1 VPEPGREANVAETI
15 KVRVQRE
22 GDRARVKCLIVHPM
36 ETGLR
41 KDPLTGA
48 TVPRHHITR
57 IIFANSGRTVMV
69 VHCSTAVAKNPYL
82 DFSFQEARAGDR
94 FSVTWVDTRGE
105 TDSLETVLQ

>member
-1 VPEPGREANVAETI
+1 MAETI
-15 KVRVQRE
+15 KVRVRRE
-22 GDRARVKCLIVHPM
+22 GDRAEVKCLIVHPM

-41 KDPLTGA
+41 KDPQTGA

-57 IIFANSGRTVMV
+57 ISFANNGRTVLV

-94 FSVTWVDTRGE
+94 FSVEWVDTRGE

>member
-1 VPEPGREANVAETI
+1 VAETI

-41 KDPLTGA
+41 KDPQTGA

-57 IIFANSGRTVMV
+57 ITFANNGRTVLIA
-69 VHCSTAVAKNPYL
+69 HCSTAVAKNPYF
-82 DFSFQEARAGDR
+82 DFSFEGAAAGDR
-94 FSVTWVDTRGE
+94 FSVAWVDTRGE
-105 TDSLETVLQ
+105 ADSLETVLQ